1 MYDRQM
7 TTEKQGYK
15 VDNKMLMSCHGNM
28 DRNKPQEV
36 NKGNDGN

>member
-28 DRNKPQEV
+28 ERNKV